1 MSGLPALTM
10 RKIAVGLVCVVLVVT
25 AAGWVLY
32 HRAVSAITTSS
43 ALDGQ
48 PASPGGE
55 QNILIMGLD
64 TRRDQQG
71 KPLPLQMYDA
81 LHAGDQSYSADGAGY
96 DADVLLVAHV
106 PAGDGPVTVL
116 SIPRDDYVD
125 LPGCP
130 GGQCQGKVK
139 TAYRLAYQDA
149 LSSARPSGGGSA
161 WWTQPPNRAGEQE
174 AREAGRRAQ
183 IAAVRALLD
192 IPIDHF
198 VEIGLAGFF
207 EVARVVAPIT
217 VCLNGDTSDPSYSG
231 AGFRRGLQQIDAAQ
245 ALAFVRQRRDLDDQS
260 FTDLDRTR
268 RQQAFLVGL
277 LGAVRREANSA
288 DPGQLRDLLGVA
300 RRNIAVDSGLDLA
313 AMVDGAAELAR
324 HPVRLY
330 TLPINDFRTLGD
342 GEDVNIVDPAA
353 IRGMVAG
360 LLSGSAGTSAR
371 GWAAPAALH
380 SAPVTTVPATG
391 SADAGP
397 APTDLSRMT
406 DGSVPCV
413 K

>member
-1 MSGLPALTM
+1 M
-10 RKIAVGLVCVVLVVT
+10 RKFALGLVCVVLVVS
-25 AAGWVLY
+25 AAGWVFY
-32 HRAVSAITTSS
+32 RHANNAITTSS
-43 ALDGQ
+43 ALEGQ
-48 PASPGGE
+48 PASIGGE

-64 TRRDQQG
+64 SRRDQQG
-71 KPLPLQMYDA
+71 KPLPQPMYDA

-106 PAGDGPVTVL
+106 PGGDGPVTVF

-139 TAYRLAYQDA
+139 TAYRLAYQAA
-149 LSSARPSGGGSA
+149 LGGARPSGGGA
-161 WWTQPPNRAGEQE
+161 WWVQPPNRADEQE

-183 IAAVRALLD
+183 IAAVRTLLD

-207 EVARVVAPIT
+207 EVAQVVAPIT
-217 VCLNGDTSDPSYSG
+217 VCLNADTADPSYSG
-231 AGFRRGLQQIDAAQ
+231 AGFREGVQQIDAAQ
-245 ALAFVRQRRDLDDQS
+245 ALAFVRQRRDLNDQS

-268 RQQAFLVGL
+268 RQQAFIVGL
-277 LGAVRREANSA
+277 LSAVRREATSA

-300 RRNIAVDSGLDLA
+300 QRNVAVDSGLDLA
-313 AMVDGAAELAR
+313 SMVDSAAEMVR
-324 HPVRLY
+324 RPVRLY
-330 TLPINDFRTLGD
+330 TLPVNDFRTLSD
-342 GEDVNIVDPAA
+342 GEDVNIIDPAA
-353 IRGMVAG
+353 IRGMIAG
-360 LLSGSAGTSAR
+360 LLTTDTSAG

-391 SADAGP
+391 TPAAGP

>member
-1 MSGLPALTM
+1 M
-10 RKIAVGLVCVVLVVT
+10 RKIALAVVCLVLVLT
-25 AAGWVLY
+25 GAGWVVY
-32 HRAVSAITTSS
+32 HRAVGGITTSS

-48 PASPGGE
+48 PTSVGAD

-64 TRRDQQG
+64 SRRDQQG
-71 KPLPLQMYDA
+71 KALPQQMYDA
-81 LHAGDQSYSADGAGY
+81 LHAGDQTYDADGAGY
-96 DADVLLVAHV
+96 DADVLLIAHV
-106 PAGDGPVTVL
+106 PGGDGPVTVF

-139 TAYRLAYQDA
+139 TAYRLAYQDVLA
-149 LSSARPSGGGSA
+149 G
-161 WWTQPPNRAGEQE
+161 TDRAGEQQ

-183 IAAVRALLD
+183 IAAVRTLLD

-207 EVARVVAPIT
+207 DVAQVVAPIT
-217 VCLNGDTSDPSYSG
+217 VCLNADTSDPSYSG
-231 AGFRRGLQQIDAAQ
+231 AGFHKGVQQIDAAQ
-245 ALAFVRQRRDLDDQS
+245 ALAFVRQRRDLNDQS

-268 RQQAFLVGL
+268 RQQAFVVGL
-277 LGAVRREANSA
+277 LGAVRREATSP

-300 RRNIAVDSGLDLA
+300 RRNVAVDSGLDLM
-313 AMVDGAAELAR
+313 AMVDRAADLAGR
-324 HPVRLY
+324 PVRLY
-330 TLPINDFRTLGD
+330 TLPVNDFRTLGD
-342 GEDVNIVDPAA
+342 GEDVNIVDPATV
-353 IRGMVAG
+353 RSTVAD
-360 LLSGSAGTSAR
+360 LLSPDTGSTVNRAS

-380 SAPVTTVPATG
+380 SAAVTTVPATG
-391 SADAGP
+391 TAGAGP

-406 DGSVPCV
+406 GDSVPCV